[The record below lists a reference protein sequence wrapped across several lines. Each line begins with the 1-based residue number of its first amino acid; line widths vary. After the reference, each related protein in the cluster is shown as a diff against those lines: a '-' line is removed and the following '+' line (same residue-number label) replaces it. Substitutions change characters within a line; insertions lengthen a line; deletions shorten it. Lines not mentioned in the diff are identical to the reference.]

1 MLISYYLGMVSTI
14 VRVMNSQ
21 NTLVIEKHPAIY
33 FVVEYI
39 ILDQECIS

>member
-1 MLISYYLGMVSTI
+1 MLVSYYLGMVSTF

-21 NTLVIEKHPAIY
+21 NALAIEKHPAIY
-33 FVVEYI
+33 FLVEYI